1 MKRISLL
8 QVSVMAIAVAAGLFA
23 ATSYA
28 DVRLTKAFTDNAV
41 LQRDVPVKVWGYADA
56 GEDVTV
62 KFNGQEVKT
71 KTGEDGK
78 WLVELQPMAA
88 LNWGA
93 DLVVTGK
100 NEIVLK
106 NVVVGEVWI
115 CSGQSNMEM
124 PLSSWYQKLPNG
136 CGRLACNTEEIT
148 GDFSFIRF
156 NRVHHDTAMSEK
168 EDFNSYGW
176 LECKNAVQKDCT
188 AAGFHFAMRLHK
200 ELGCPIG
207 LIDSNWGGSNINSWI
222 PDEGWNNCEE
232 TVEPGKQLIE
242 ARNKAGKSDFRT
254 AGGMYYAMLAPW
266 KNYAV
271 RGAIWYQGC
280 SNAGEGGFYYYK
292 QKAMILEW
300 RKIWGDIPFYW
311 VQLANFMGTSEDPN
325 CDGGWARIRDG
336 QTRCLEVPKTGQAV
350 IIDAGEAG
358 DIHPQNK
365 WIVGNRLALNA
376 LAQTYGKD
384 CKYASPTLKE
394 AKFEDGKATLKFDNV
409 GGGLM
414 IAKLFGREVK
424 QHKDVNTIKW
434 FAIAGEDGKYAWAD
448 AQIVDADTVVL
459 TSPAVPNPVKARYA
473 WQNNPDGVTLYSK
486 EGLPVTP
493 FTTE

>member
-71 KTGEDGK
+71 KAGDDGK
-78 WLVELQPMAA
+78 WMVELQPMPA

-188 AAGFHFAMRLHK
+188 AAG
-200 ELGCPIG
+200 
-207 LIDSNWGGSNINSWI
+207 
-222 PDEGWNNCEE
+222 
-232 TVEPGKQLIE
+232 
-242 ARNKAGKSDFRT
+242 
-254 AGGMYYAMLAPW
+254 
-266 KNYAV
+266 
-271 RGAIWYQGC
+271 
-280 SNAGEGGFYYYK
+280 
-292 QKAMILEW
+292 
-300 RKIWGDIPFYW
+300 
-311 VQLANFMGTSEDPN
+311 
-325 CDGGWARIRDG
+325 
-336 QTRCLEVPKTGQAV
+336 
-350 IIDAGEAG
+350 
-358 DIHPQNK
+358 
-365 WIVGNRLALNA
+365 
-376 LAQTYGKD
+376 
-384 CKYASPTLKE
+384 
-394 AKFEDGKATLKFDNV
+394 
-409 GGGLM
+409 
-414 IAKLFGREVK
+414 
-424 QHKDVNTIKW
+424 
-434 FAIAGEDGKYAWAD
+434 
-448 AQIVDADTVVL
+448 
-459 TSPAVPNPVKARYA
+459 
-473 WQNNPDGVTLYSK
+473 
-486 EGLPVTP
+486 
-493 FTTE
+493 